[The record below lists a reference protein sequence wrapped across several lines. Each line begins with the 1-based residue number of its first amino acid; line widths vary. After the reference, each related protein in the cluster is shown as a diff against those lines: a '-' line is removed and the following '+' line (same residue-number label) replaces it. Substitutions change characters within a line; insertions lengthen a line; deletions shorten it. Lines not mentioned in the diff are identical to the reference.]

1 MTRRSQRH
9 RRLFLTLT
17 IALILFWSAGLLA
30 FLRALPDGVDDNA
43 TATDAIVVLTGGSL
57 RLKTGL
63 TLLQEG
69 LAERLFVSGVH
80 RGVDVQQLLRIARQ
94 SPDAAEC
101 CISLGHEAD
110 DTTGNAA
117 ETSAWM
123 AKHGY
128 RSMRLVTAAYHMP
141 RSLIEFRNTMPDVQF
156 HGSGQLITFVL
167 AFMDGREQLR
177 DEAWKMTW
185 QRRYVLLVGDGRL
198 DGAAI
203 AVTHDDDQWRFQ
215 DGDGVFEAGDH
226 FTCRQVAGYPAD
238 EKLTDGLVE
247 DDLGGDTR
255 IGTSNDGCEGALSP
269 RPALPGTLEV
279 MLEHRAIG
287 ETTVPLHDRLEGI
300 VRLRDHRG

>member
-1 MTRRSQRH
+1 MTRRSQQH
-9 RRLFLTLT
+9 RRFFFALT

-30 FLRALPDGVDDNA
+30 FLRALPDDVNDNT

-110 DTTGNAA
+110 DTAGNAV

-123 AKHGY
+123 ANRGY

-141 RSLIEFRNTMPDVQF
+141 RSLIEFRNTMPDIQIITHPVFPAQVKLDAWWRWP
-156 HGSGQLITFVL
+156 GTAGLIIGEYSKYLV
-167 AFMDGREQLR
+167 AGIRH
-177 DEAWKMTW
+177 
-185 QRRYVLLVGDGRL
+185 LVG
-198 DGAAI
+198 
-203 AVTHDDDQWRFQ
+203 
-215 DGDGVFEAGDH
+215 
-226 FTCRQVAGYPAD
+226 
-238 EKLTDGLVE
+238 
-247 DDLGGDTR
+247 
-255 IGTSNDGCEGALSP
+255 
-269 RPALPGTLEV
+269 
-279 MLEHRAIG
+279 RAIG
-287 ETTVPLHDRLEGI
+287 
-300 VRLRDHRG
+300 

>member
-1 MTRRSQRH
+1 MTRRLQQH
-9 RRLFLTLT
+9 RRFFFALT

-30 FLRALPDGVDDNA
+30 FLSSLPDDVDDNA

-110 DTTGNAA
+110 DTAGNAD

-123 AKHGY
+123 ANHGY

-141 RSLIEFRNTMPDVQF
+141 RSLIEFRNTMPDVQIITHPVF
-156 HGSGQLITFVL
+156 PAQVKLDAWWRWPGTAVLIFGEYSKYLV
-167 AFMDGREQLR
+167 ARIR
-177 DEAWKMTW
+177 H
-185 QRRYVLLVGDGRL
+185 LVG
-198 DGAAI
+198 
-203 AVTHDDDQWRFQ
+203 
-215 DGDGVFEAGDH
+215 
-226 FTCRQVAGYPAD
+226 
-238 EKLTDGLVE
+238 
-247 DDLGGDTR
+247 
-255 IGTSNDGCEGALSP
+255 
-269 RPALPGTLEV
+269 
-279 MLEHRAIG
+279 RAIG
-287 ETTVPLHDRLEGI
+287 
-300 VRLRDHRG
+300 